1 MDIAELPREVEK
13 LDRDWIVATLSSGI
27 LSDGREVDGVR
38 YMMPNAECLWH
49 CVGIPAHFHC
59 ICLTL

>member
-1 MDIAELPREVEK
+1 MCQICIGNDTGPMDIAELPREVEK

-38 YMMPNAECLWH
+38 YMMPNAECL
-49 CVGIPAHFHC
+49 
-59 ICLTL
+59 